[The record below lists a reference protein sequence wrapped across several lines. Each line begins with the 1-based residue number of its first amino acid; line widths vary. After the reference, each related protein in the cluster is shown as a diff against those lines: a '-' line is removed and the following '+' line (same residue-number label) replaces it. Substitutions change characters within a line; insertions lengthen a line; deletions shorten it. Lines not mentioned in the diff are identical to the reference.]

1 MSRWLRRLLPI
12 AGLLLSSCG
21 WFHET
26 SGWRGAVASQAG
38 QLGYRNWI
46 VIAEASFPAH
56 SRPGVR
62 QIAAGEDGAVIL
74 DEVLRTLERTEHV
87 RPRIYLSRELR
98 AVENDFAPGV
108 DDYRERLQR
117 ALHGHEPTEL
127 EHQALLTLI
136 EDVTKSFDVLVIR
149 SSTALP
155 YSSIFLEL
163 QPGYWDGESEAR
175 LRQQIERQRME
186 KLARPNP

>member
-26 SGWRGAVASQAG
+26 GGWRGAVASQAG

-62 QIAAGEDGAVIL
+62 QINANEEIPVVL

-87 RPRIYLSRELR
+87 TPRIYVSREMSAL
-98 AVENDFAPGV
+98 ENDYAPGI
-108 DDYRERLQR
+108 DEFRKQLKT
-117 ALHGHEPTEL
+117 AMHAHETTEL
-127 EHQALLTLI
+127 EHQSLLTLM
-136 EDVTKSFDVLVIR
+136 EDSNKSFEVLVIR
-149 SSTALP
+149 TPTALP
-155 YSSIFLEL
+155 YSSVFMEL
-163 QPGYWDGESEAR
+163 QPGYWNSDSESA
-175 LRQQIERQRME
+175 LRDKLERQRME
-186 KLARPNP
+186 KLARPIP